1 MVSISSLERLAAL
14 LAAVCSL
21 SICWLAFGQSSRSQ
35 DVVRHLVEGHA
46 QAATL
51 LSDTDQSLAQ
61 SRQVYDY
68 LMSDR
73 GVSVE
78 DAVSILD
85 TFTTRLR
92 QLEAVE
98 QQHFAGMLLDLAH
111 LKAGLLLIE
120 EMRSFDEFSDTM
132 TVTVEEVNQR
142 LASAEAAF
150 GELAQQAA
158 LPGETLYVLGN
169 SIKSL
174 KTMTTR
180 YLRAKPDRMSVFNG
194 LMGKITGNLDRLLAM
209 EELSGEHDALHS
221 FQAEVVALRT
231 NIPRLRANLRY
242 DPNFMA
248 NTNKAERDGI
258 KTLWDDAMRSVQAI
272 KERHTRSM
280 RQHSS
285 AFQQETE
292 AGKRIFL
299 ILTACILALTAAGL
313 YAIRRCA
320 VARITTLKEGAALI
334 SNGQLDHRIPPGPDD
349 VIGELAVE
357 FNSMAESLQN
367 EKRIS
372 AKAMEELERSR
383 DLLNERFRE
392 RNKELSEAIDS
403 LHVKDA
409 ALAHSREGVVVCD
422 EELRVIDA
430 NPAISRLTGYP
441 MASLLGLTP
450 GAFCSNSPTDD
461 FQATLLQSL
470 ESQGRFEGEVE
481 IMTRDGKRVPLRV
494 LFARIPGNG
503 ERLPRHVGIC
513 LDITEQRDNEHKLKR
528 QALSD
533 ALTGLANREA
543 LISSLAGRIRKA
555 KADSTRFAVLHL
567 DLDDFKKI
575 NDSLGHATGDSL
587 LKIVAMRLSSVMRK
601 DGLVARLGADEFALV
616 SGPLESDSQA
626 LAMAK
631 RAAGCFRG
639 PLELSGETYRLS
651 ASLGMASFPRDGA
664 DAAEL
669 IKNAGLALH
678 RAKMHGK
685 GRLEVF
691 TQELDEQVRLRVA
704 LERDLHK
711 AVEER
716 QFEVHYQ
723 PIIDISTSRIAGAE
737 ALLRWTRN
745 GTPVSPGVFIPLCE
759 EMHIM
764 RGVTE
769 VLLEKVTRDIKT
781 WEVQGI
787 TPHVSVN
794 ISALHLS
801 EPDFLDRLAA
811 TLANLDILSD
821 RVGLEITETAIMQN
835 PQAAAETLR
844 QLRERGHALSIDDFG
859 TGYSSLRY
867 LQKFPFTSL
876 KIDRQFIADL
886 DSKGSRA
893 IVKATIA
900 MANTL
905 GLAVIAEGVEN
916 VAQLELITDKGCN
929 FYQGFLFSPALPA
942 DGFAALFR
950 QKTEGFLDRAVQ
962 PGEAAAVPT
971 DNDTLQ

>member
-1 MVSISSLERLAAL
+1 MGISSLERLAAL

-21 SICWLAFGQSSRSQ
+21 SICWLALDHSSRSQ

-46 QAATL
+46 QAALL
-51 LSDTDQSLAQ
+51 LSETDQSLSQ

-68 LMSDR
+68 LLSDR
-73 GVSVE
+73 GVAVA
-78 DAVSILD
+78 DVVSILD
-85 TFTTRLR
+85 SFTARLK
-92 QLEAVE
+92 QLDATE
-98 QQHFAGMLLDLAH
+98 QQHFAAMLLDLAH
-111 LKAGLLLIE
+111 LKAGLLLID
-120 EMRSFDEFSDTM
+120 EMRAFDEFSDTM
-132 TVTVEEVNQR
+132 AFTVEEVNQR
-142 LASAEAAF
+142 MASAEAAF
-150 GELAQQAA
+150 NGLTQKAA

-169 SIKSL
+169 SVKSL
-174 KTMTTR
+174 KTMATR
-180 YLRAKPDRMSVFNG
+180 YLRSKPDRMPVFNE
-194 LMGKITGNLDRLLAM
+194 LMAKITSNLDRLLAM
-209 EELSGEHDALHS
+209 EELKEEREALHS

-231 NIPRLRANLRY
+231 NIPRLRSNLRY

-248 NTNKAERDGI
+248 NTNKAEREAV
-258 KTLWDDAMRSVQAI
+258 KNLWDAAMRSVQSI
-272 KERHTRSM
+272 KERQTRHM
-280 RQHSS
+280 RLHSS
-285 AFQQETE
+285 VFQQETE
-292 AGKRIFL
+292 ADKRIFL
-299 ILTACILALTAAGL
+299 ILTACILVLAAAGL

-334 SNGQLDHRIPPGPDD
+334 SNGQLDHRIPPGPNDM
-349 VIGELAVE
+349 IGELAVE

-383 DLLNERFRE
+383 DLLDERFRE
-392 RNKELSEAIDS
+392 RNLELSEAIDS
-403 LHVKDA
+403 LQLKDA

-450 GAFCSNSPTDD
+450 GSFCSTAPSED
-461 FQATLLQSL
+461 FQGALLQSL

-513 LDITEQRDNEHKLKR
+513 LDISEQRDNEHKLKR

-533 ALTGLANREA
+533 ALTGLANRDA

-555 KADSTRFAVLHL
+555 KANASRFAVLHL

-575 NDSLGHATGDSL
+575 NDSLGHTTGDAL
-587 LKIVAMRLSSVMRK
+587 LKIVAMRLSSIMRK
-601 DGLVARLGADEFALV
+601 DGLVARLGADEFALI

-626 LAMAK
+626 LAMAR

-651 ASLGMASFPRDGA
+651 ASLGMASFPRDGS
-664 DAAEL
+664 DAVEL

-691 TQELDEQVRLRVA
+691 TQELDEQVRSRVA

-711 AVEER
+711 AVEEK

-745 GTPVSPGVFIPLCE
+745 GAPVSPGEFIPLCE

-769 VLLEKVTRDIKT
+769 VLLEKVTRDIKV
-781 WEVQGI
+781 WEAQGI

-801 EPDFLDRLAA
+801 EPDFLDRLAS
-811 TLANLDILSD
+811 TLADLGISSD
-821 RVGLEITETAIMQN
+821 QIGLEITETAIMQN

-844 QLRERGHALSIDDFG
+844 QLRERGHSLSVDDFG

-886 DSKGSRA
+886 DGKESRA

-900 MANTL
+900 MARTL
-905 GLAVIAEGVEN
+905 GLAVIAEGVET
-916 VAQLELITDKGCN
+916 VAQLELITGKGCN
-929 FYQGFLFSPALPA
+929 FYQGYLFSPALPA
-942 DGFAALFR
+942 EGFVALFR
-950 QKTEGFLDRAVQ
+950 QKAEGFLDRAVR
-962 PGEAAAVPT
+962 PGEEAVAPS
-971 DNDTLQ
+971 DADTLQ